1 MVDQRIYPA
10 EAADPYCLRD
20 GEAASLLAGHPWKRF
35 AVIGD
40 SIAEGLGEPLD
51 GYPDEPWGDRIAAE
65 LTRHQPELVY
75 LNLGKSMTR
84 TTTVRTDQLPEALAF
99 SPDLVLAACGSAD
112 MLLPGY
118 DPARVERELRAIV
131 SAFLDQGC
139 DVITVGIFDG
149 SYAQNIPKLFMTSR
163 RMRIHEM
170 STRTRKVAEDL
181 QTMHVELTWHP
192 ASQDANIY
200 SSDPRHGTMRGHA
213 IAAAETIRV
222 LGAHLHPMGA
232 AAGPGSG
239 SG

>member
-1 MVDQRIYPA
+1 VLDERIYPA

-20 GEAASLLAGHPWKRF
+20 GEADRLLAGHPWRRF

-51 GYPDEPWGDRIAAE
+51 GYRDEPWGDRIAGE
-65 LTRHQPELVY
+65 LRRQQPDLAY

-84 TTTVRTDQLPEALAF
+84 TADVRANQVPGALAF
-99 SPDLVLAACGSAD
+99 SPDLLLAACGSAD

-131 SAFLDQGC
+131 TAFLGQGC

-149 SYAQNIPKLFMTSR
+149 SYAQNIPKLFMNSR

-170 STRTRKVAEDL
+170 AARTRKVAEDL
-181 QTMHVELTWHP
+181 GTLHVELTWHP
-192 ASQDANIY
+192 ASHDANIY

-222 LGAHLHPMGA
+222 LGAHLA
-232 AAGPGSG
+232 ARG
-239 SG
+239 